1 MILTYITY
9 TKNVAFFMERG
20 QKKVVFNVYNNVN
33 IMKGISQMYSRGERI
48 YKNEFK

>member
-1 MILTYITY
+1 MLLFSW
-9 TKNVAFFMERG
+9 KED
-20 QKKVVFNVYNNVN
+20 KKVVFNVYNNVN